1 MAVDDTRRCAVPEV
15 RVAELARGSTMEGD
29 RRTRFE
35 AVWQQHRP
43 RIWRLVARLAAD
55 VDAAD
60 DLTQEVC
67 LRAFQAFGDFRGQAS
82 ALTWLTRIAI
92 NVVNRYRERAR
103 PEAVTP
109 DAPEL
114 AGLCA
119 DDAKSPEELAVE
131 AEVNMA
137 ISSALERLP
146 EELRT
151 TLILQVWEGLKYREI
166 ATILDV
172 PISTVKW
179 RRHEAIR
186 RLREELQ
193 EYAL

>member
-1 MAVDDTRRCAVPEV
+1 MEVDHCRRCALL
-15 RVAELARGSTMEGD
+15 VARLAGLSRDNTMDGSNLAR
-29 RRTRFE
+29 FE
-35 AVWQQHRP
+35 EVWQRHRQ

-55 VDAAD
+55 VDVAD

-67 LRAFQAFGDFRGQAS
+67 LRAFRAFGDFRGQAS
-82 ALTWLTRIAI
+82 ALTWFSRIAI

-103 PEAVTP
+103 PETILL

-114 AGLCA
+114 ASLCVEE
-119 DDAKSPEELAVE
+119 AKSPEALAVN
-131 AEVNMA
+131 ADLNLA
-137 ISSALERLP
+137 IGSAVALLP

-166 ATILDV
+166 ADILDV
-172 PISTVKW
+172 PISTIKW
-179 RRHEAIR
+179 RRYEAIR
-186 RLREELQ
+186 RLRQELK

>member
-1 MAVDDTRRCAVPEV
+1 MEVDDTRRGAVPEV
-15 RVAELARGSTMEGD
+15 RAAEIVRGSTMEGD
-29 RRTRFE
+29 RRIRFE
-35 AVWQQHRP
+35 GVWQQHRQ

-55 VDAAD
+55 LDVAD

-67 LRAFQAFGDFRGQAS
+67 LRAYRAFDEFRGQAN
-82 ALTWLTRIAI
+82 ALTWFSRIAI
-92 NVVNRYRERAR
+92 NVVNRYRERVR
-103 PEAVTP
+103 PEVVTP

-114 AGLCA
+114 AGLCTE
-119 DDAKSPEELAVE
+119 DAKGPEELAVE
-131 AEVNMA
+131 AEVNLA

-166 ATILDV
+166 ASILDI

-186 RLREELQ
+186 RLREELKD
-193 EYAL
+193 YAL

>member
-1 MAVDDTRRCAVPEV
+1 VPEV

-35 AVWQQHRP
+35 AVWQQHRQ

-55 VDAAD
+55 LDVAD

-67 LRAFQAFGDFRGQAS
+67 LRAFRAFDEFRGQAN
-82 ALTWLTRIAI
+82 ALTWFSRIAI
-92 NVVNRYRERAR
+92 NVVNRHRERVR
-103 PEAVTP
+103 PEAVSP
-109 DAPEL
+109 DAPEV
-114 AGLCA
+114 AGLYVEE
-119 DDAKSPEELAVE
+119 AKSPEELAVE
-131 AEVNMA
+131 AEVNGA
-137 ISSALERLP
+137 IWAALQRLP

-151 TLILQVWEGLKYREI
+151 TLILQLWEGLKYREI
-166 ATILDV
+166 AGILDI

-186 RLREELQ
+186 RLREELRD
-193 EYAL
+193 YAL